1 MPIRINKLNYE
12 KNIKLVYTKKTLI
25 IGLLGLSLFFLS
37 YFSKELGIC
46 SRGATYCGDYSDY
59 IAIYS
64 VYSFAVLY
72 SVVLYHFFEQN
83 AKKNFTRVFSMVF
96 AALLSL
102 TIIAPFESG
111 AFGVVPEK
119 GPLTLVL
126 IALYFILAT
135 GYFIVKYREHVSRS

>member
-1 MPIRINKLNYE
+1 MKKVLNWF
-12 KNIKLVYTKKTLI
+12 TQKKTFV
-25 IGLLGLSLFFLS
+25 IGLIVLILFILA

-46 SRGATYCGDYSDY
+46 SRGATYCGDYSEY

-72 SVVLYHFFEQN
+72 SVALFHFLNEN
-83 AKKNFTRVFSMVF
+83 EKENFIKVFSKVF
-96 AALLSL
+96 AFMFSL
-102 TIIAPFESG
+102 TLLAPFDSG

-126 IALYFILAT
+126 IALYFIIAT
-135 GYFIVKYREHVSRS
+135 VYFIVKYRRNINRS